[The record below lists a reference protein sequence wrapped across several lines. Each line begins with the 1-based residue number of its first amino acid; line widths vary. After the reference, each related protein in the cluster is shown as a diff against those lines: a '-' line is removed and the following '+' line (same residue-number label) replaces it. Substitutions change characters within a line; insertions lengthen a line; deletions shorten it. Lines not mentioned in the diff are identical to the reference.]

1 MTALEYNRDL
11 DLDHDTIVS
20 IQETVSGWP
29 DGEWSPALVA
39 KIGTWSGARGLAEDG
54 RVTEEVLEAFRTSW
68 AADLELE
75 GDEALD
81 DPDPASVGKDEIDE
95 DDTLESVPP
104 SRAEALMARKRD
116 VVEAAQHD
124 LFAFGFEPGTADGL
138 YGSTTAAAL
147 RAFQTAAGTGGRLVG
162 FERRDVEVTFAG
174 EVTGDWDPATVDEM
188 NRWTR
193 EGFRYLPVGSEYM
206 QRRVR
211 VDNYGRMR
219 RSSVLL
225 ADVPSATQTP
235 RRMHRLAAAAL
246 RAMVEA
252 AAEDGLELKA
262 QSGWRAHRWKSLAH
276 YNGEMKRRYGSVSRG
291 RRLVAY
297 QSPHETGLAV
307 DFGSEGLFPTSRTRK
322 QQFSSPGFAW
332 LEANAW
338 RFGFHPYQYEP
349 WHWEFPISK
358 RAWALGESDWA

>member
-11 DLDHDTIVS
+11 ELDHDTIVS

-39 KIGTWSGARGLAEDG
+39 KIGAWSGSRGLAEDG
-54 RVTEEVLEAFRTSW
+54 RVTTDVLEAFRTSW
-68 AADLELE
+68 EQDLELE

-81 DPDPASVGKDEIDE
+81 DPDPESVDKEEADE
-95 DDTLESVPP
+95 DDTLESVAP
-104 SRAEALMARKRD
+104 SRAEALMARQRD
-116 VVEAAQHD
+116 AVEAAQHD
-124 LFAFGFEPGTADGL
+124 LFAFGFEPGGADGF
-138 YGSTTAAAL
+138 YGSNTAAAL
-147 RAFQTAAGTGGRLVG
+147 RAFQAAAAGPSRVVG
-162 FERRDVEVTFAG
+162 YQRRDVDVTFAG
-174 EVTGDWDPATVDEM
+174 AVTGDWDAATVDEM
-188 NRWTR
+188 DRWKR
-193 EGFRYLPVGSEYM
+193 EGYRYLAAGSEYM

-225 ADVPSATQTP
+225 EDVPSATQRP
-235 RRMHRLAAAAL
+235 RRMHKLAATAL
-246 RAMVEA
+246 RAMIDA
-252 AAEDGLELKA
+252 AKEDGLDLKV
-262 QSGWRAHRWKSLAH
+262 QSGWRAHRWKSKSH
-276 YNGEMKRRYGSVSRG
+276 YKSEMKRRYGSVSRG

-322 QQFSSPGFAW
+322 QQFSSPGFVW
-332 LEANAW
+332 LKANAW

-349 WHWEFPISK
+349 WHWEFPISR
-358 RAWALGESDWA
+358 RAWVLGESDWA